1 MVVAQKIIYYL
12 YMLITAL
19 CAYFLIKHLFVRK
32 EHKDYINDIV
42 YALCIIPFIL
52 RILQIK

>member
-1 MVVAQKIIYYL
+1 MVAAQKIIYYL

-19 CAYFLIKHLFVRK
+19 CAFFLVKHLFKRK
-32 EHKDYINDIV
+32 EHKGIINDIV

-52 RILQIK
+52 RILHIK

>member
-32 EHKDYINDIV
+32 EHKGYINDIV